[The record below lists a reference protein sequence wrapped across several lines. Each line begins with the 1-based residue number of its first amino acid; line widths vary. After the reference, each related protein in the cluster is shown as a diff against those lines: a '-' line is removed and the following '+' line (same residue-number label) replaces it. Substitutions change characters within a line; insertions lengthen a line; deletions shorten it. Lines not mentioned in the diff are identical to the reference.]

1 MDYHPFKARL
11 NRFLLRHVG
20 GDRRPA
26 FFDVDETY
34 PALGHVTRAYP
45 AIREECAQLLARRE
59 KLPRYHEV
67 DPGER
72 AISGADSDRH
82 WYVFMLYILGHKPAA
97 NRALCPATSEALARV
112 PNLVQAFFS
121 ILDPGKRV
129 PRHEGPYL
137 GYLRY
142 HLGLHIPQD
151 RPPHLIVNSQEYT
164 WKAGQ
169 AIMFDDSW
177 PHEVINES
185 REPRVVLIV
194 DVLRPLPLFASL
206 VNRLVMYGLARP
218 TYGRSVAR
226 RVARST
232 FTTTG

>member
-1 MDYHPFKARL
+1 MDYHPLKARL
-11 NRFLLRHVG
+11 NRFLLRYVG

-26 FFDVDETY
+26 FFDVNATY
-34 PALGHVTRAYP
+34 PALDHVTRAYP
-45 AIREECAQLLARRE
+45 AIREECAQLLARRDQ
-59 KLPRYHEV
+59 LPRYHEV
-67 DPGER
+67 DPGEQ
-72 AISGADSDRH
+72 AISAADPDRH
-82 WYVFMLYILGHKPAA
+82 WYVFMLYVLGHKPAA
-97 NRALCPATSEALARV
+97 NRALCPATCAALARV
-112 PNLVQAFFS
+112 PNLVQGFFS

-142 HLGLHIPQD
+142 HLGLHVPQD
-151 RPPHLIVNSQEYT
+151 NPPRLIVNSQEHV

-169 AIMFDDSW
+169 AVMFDDSW

-194 DVLRPLPLFASL
+194 DVLRPLPLVPAL
-206 VNRLVMYGLARP
+206 VNRLVMHGLARP

-226 RVARST
+226 RAARSA
-232 FTTTG
+232 FITTG